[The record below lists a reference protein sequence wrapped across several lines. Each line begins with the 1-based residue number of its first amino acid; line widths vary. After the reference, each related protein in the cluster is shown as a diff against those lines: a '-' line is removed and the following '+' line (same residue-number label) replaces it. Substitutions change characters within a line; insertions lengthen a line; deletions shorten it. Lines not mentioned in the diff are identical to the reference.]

1 VNHKLLPLIV
11 IEGADGAGTTTQAK
25 TLVDKLNSEAERALS
40 AIRHDNTKV
49 LGFSVQPQPIAM
61 SMQRDKPLALLTR
74 QPSDGPIGQQ
84 IRAILTGRDRPLSS
98 ASAFQLMFTA
108 DRLDHVSRVV
118 GPALND
124 DVIVVS
130 DRYDMSTAVY
140 LAASEPRYRCPVDG
154 CGWTGDEWPMGSS
167 IAKYMPSPQPVVH
180 DHEPDD
186 REALLLKQAF
196 AWNEMAPRPLVTI
209 VLAVSAEVA
218 AERRALRGG
227 KAELFEQAEFQR
239 RVCRLYSNAHDTYLR
254 GNALESRE
262 QRWRPIDLGSP
273 VVKING
279 EASEGQVAAAV
290 FDAANAAL
298 RGLHAHRQRISD
310 WKSGLAR

>member
-1 VNHKLLPLIV
+1 MNNKPLIV

-25 TLVDKLNSEAERALS
+25 TLVERLGAMLAASSSPSKNFVYGTTSE
-40 AIRHDNTKV
+40 
-49 LGFSVQPQPIAM
+49 
-61 SMQRDKPLALLTR
+61 PLAKTHADTKLGVLLTR
-74 QPSDGPIGQQ
+74 QPSDGPIGRQ
-84 IRAILTGRDRPLSS
+84 IRAILTGKESPLSS
-98 ASAFQLMFTA
+98 PSAFQLMFTA

-118 GPALND
+118 GPALD
-124 DVIVVS
+124 DNVIVVS

-140 LAASEPRYRCPVDG
+140 LAASEPRYRCPVEG
-154 CGWTGDEWPMGSS
+154 CGWTGDDWPMGSS
-167 IAKYMPSPQPVVH
+167 IAKYMQETPIAVH
-180 DHEPDD
+180 DHEPED
-186 REALLLKQAF
+186 REAVLLKQAF
-196 AWNEMAPRPLVTI
+196 AWNELAPRPLVTI

-239 RVCRLYSNAHDTYLR
+239 RVCRLYSNAHDTYSR

-279 EASEGQVAAAV
+279 EASEERVAAEV
-290 FDAANAAL
+290 FDAARTAL
-298 RGLHAHRQRISD
+298 RGRHAHRERVAE
-310 WKSGLAR
+310 WKIGLAR

>member
-1 VNHKLLPLIV
+1 MNHKLLPLIV

-25 TLVDKLNSEAERALS
+25 TLVERLGAMLAASSPENFVHGTASE
-40 AIRHDNTKV
+40 
-49 LGFSVQPQPIAM
+49 
-61 SMQRDKPLALLTR
+61 PLAMTNVDTRPGVLLTR

-98 ASAFQLMFTA
+98 PSAFQLMFTA

-118 GPALND
+118 GPALRD

-130 DRYDMSTAVY
+130 DRYDLSTAIY
-140 LAASEPRYRCPVDG
+140 LAASEPRYRCPVEG

-167 IAKYMPSPQPVVH
+167 IAKYMPAPQPVVH

-186 REALLLKQAF
+186 REAMLLMQAF
-196 AWNEMAPRPLVTI
+196 AWNELAPRPLVTI

-227 KAELFEQAEFQR
+227 KAELFEQTEFQR
-239 RVCRLYSNAHDTYLR
+239 RVCRLYSNAHDTYSR

-279 EASEGQVAAAV
+279 EASEERVAAEV
-290 FDAANAAL
+290 FDAARTAL
-298 RGLHAHRQRISD
+298 RGLHAHRKRVSD
-310 WKSGLAR
+310 WKSGLDR